1 MNRKKKRKKKPLQG
15 KTGILFMFYLFDI
28 SSLNE
33 VFFRFKQI
41 IYKRFTVC
49 GKITLTFYP
58 PRLCYGVKY
67 TKALIIPDR
76 EIYKKKMNIISFYI
90 FCLDF
95 GFRLSSVAG
104 ERLRFNNPAIADLSD
119 ENRPNKLAEKF
130 SELYD
135 NEWTEFYENMEGTGT
150 EEEIIGQIVQLL
162 KVYKI
167 TTFF

>member
-1 MNRKKKRKKKPLQG
+1 MVLNIQRLSSYLIDKSIKKKW
-15 KTGILFMFYLFDI
+15 
-28 SSLNE
+28 
-33 VFFRFKQI
+33 
-41 IYKRFTVC
+41 
-49 GKITLTFYP
+49 
-58 PRLCYGVKY
+58 
-67 TKALIIPDR
+67 
-76 EIYKKKMNIISFYI
+76 ISFCFTF

-150 EEEIIGQIVQLL
+150 ED
-162 KVYKI
+162 KVDI
-167 TTFF
+167 

>member
-1 MNRKKKRKKKPLQG
+1 MVTL
-15 KTGILFMFYLFDI
+15 
-28 SSLNE
+28 
-33 VFFRFKQI
+33 
-41 IYKRFTVC
+41 
-49 GKITLTFYP
+49 KI
-58 PRLCYGVKY
+58 
-67 TKALIIPDR
+67 
-76 EIYKKKMNIISFYI
+76 E
-90 FCLDF
+90 
-95 GFRLSSVAG
+95 GFVLRLSEVAG

-167 TTFF
+167 TTFKISKYS